1 MGVHPDRVTDAEFR
15 ALYEREHAGQVR
27 RAALLLGSSEQ
38 AHDVVHDAMVELY
51 ARWDTI
57 VQPGAYLN
65 RVVLNRC
72 RDATRRAPRAAAVV
86 GALGGSGSVAA
97 AR

>member
-27 RAALLLGSSEQ
+27 RAALLLGSSEL

-65 RVVLNRC
+65 RVVLKRVL
-72 RDATRRAPRAAAVV
+72 RR
-86 GALGGSGSVAA
+86 
-97 AR
+97 